1 MCWDSIQMHAKA
13 DDIIRVANEF
23 VGVPYRH
30 QGRNKNGV
38 DCAGLIV
45 VVGQMLDLMTAE
57 EKRNYPRRPDTNTFT
72 KEMIK
77 VGLKQRPHSSCEHGD
92 ILRLATAGWPVHLG
106 IYEVD
111 SRGTEWVIHA
121 YQPHKQVTRDPLS
134 IITKTCPVSS
144 VWRYSD

>member
-1 MCWDSIQMHAKA
+1 MHAKA
-13 DDIIRVANEF
+13 NDIIYVANAL

-30 QGRNKNGV
+30 QGRNQNGV

-45 VVGQMLDLMTAE
+45 VVGQMLDLMTDE

-77 VGLKQRPHSSCEHGD
+77 VGLKQRPFGKHEHGD
-92 ILRLATAGWPVHLG
+92 ILRLNTSGWPVHLG

-111 SRGTEWVIHA
+111 DRGMEWVIHA
-121 YQPHKQVTRDPLS
+121 YQPHKRVTRDALS
-134 IITKTCPVSS
+134 IITKHCPISS